1 MYRIF
6 HPAIIATVSL
16 LALAACDSPRVQWTK
31 PGASDADY
39 QRDWQEC
46 GTAATGLTPPV
57 FDARTMNA
65 PAAPQDFFR
74 QRNSCLLARGWH
86 LTPRP

>member
-1 MYRIF
+1 MHRIF
-6 HPAIIATVSL
+6 HPALIATISL
-16 LALAACDSPRVQWTK
+16 FSLAACDSPRVQWTK
-31 PGASDADY
+31 PGTTDADY

-46 GTAATGLTPPV
+46 GAAATTLTPSP
-57 FDARTMNA
+57 FDARIVNA
-65 PAAPQDFFR
+65 PTAPQDFFQ